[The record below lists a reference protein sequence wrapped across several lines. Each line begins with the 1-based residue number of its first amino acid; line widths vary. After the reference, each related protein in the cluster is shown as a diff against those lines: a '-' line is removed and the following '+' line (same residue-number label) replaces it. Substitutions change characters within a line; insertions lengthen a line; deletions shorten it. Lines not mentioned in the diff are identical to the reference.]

1 MQSTIANAAAK
12 DRTGFEN
19 ILHKMI
25 DQVLVGSSQNKTVLT
40 DFKSFIGTISN
51 SCLRQELMENYHKA
65 LSTINSSMMLQ
76 QHKLIAIRMILKQM
90 GLPKVN
96 EVLSITEMNDSTFLI
111 NYRWAKK
118 ILSFN

>member
-1 MQSTIANAAAK
+1 
-12 DRTGFEN
+12 
-19 ILHKMI
+19 
-25 DQVLVGSSQNKTVLT
+25 
-40 DFKSFIGTISN
+40 
-51 SCLRQELMENYHKA
+51 MENYHKA